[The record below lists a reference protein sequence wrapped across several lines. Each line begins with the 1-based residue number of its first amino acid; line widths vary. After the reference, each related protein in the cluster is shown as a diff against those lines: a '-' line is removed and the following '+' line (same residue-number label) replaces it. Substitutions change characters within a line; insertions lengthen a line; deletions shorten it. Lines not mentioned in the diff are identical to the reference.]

1 MRGPSGGGT
10 LAQGQDREESLPA
23 LSLKALSQNPA
34 SLLYLNAQ
42 DPLLL
47 QLEML
52 RLLDLGYEAPHI
64 RHAFGLDPDT
74 DLHGMLAQV
83 KAEGASTLAARR
95 RKARQDGPNSIW
107 GEDTMGQICAVAVR
121 VFHERGYHGATMR
134 DIARAVGIRAPS
146 IYNHFPTK
154 ETLLH
159 HVMMQTLSALRKQ
172 VNDALDEHPADPISQ
187 ISTFIREH
195 IRFHLEYTSEAAV
208 ADNELR
214 NLSEENRA
222 LVMAQRDDYEAI
234 LQKILEQGWE
244 QGVFKEQ
251 ESKLIKIAIL
261 TMCTTVAS
269 WYQPTGLLSPKEIA
283 KAYTRFVL
291 RMVGC
296 A

>member
-1 MRGPSGGGT
+1 M
-10 LAQGQDREESLPA
+10 
-23 LSLKALSQNPA
+23 
-34 SLLYLNAQ
+34 
-42 DPLLL
+42 LL

-52 RLLDLGYEAPHI
+52 RLLELGYEAAHI
-64 RHAFGLDPDT
+64 RRAFGLGPDA

-83 KAEGASTLAARR
+83 KAEGTSILASR
-95 RKARQDGPNSIW
+95 RKRTHPEGPNSIW

-154 ETLLH
+154 EALLH
-159 HVMMQTLSALRKQ
+159 HVMMQILSVLRKQ
-172 VNDALDEHPADPISQ
+172 VNDALVESPEDPISQ
-187 ISTFIREH
+187 MSTFIREH

-234 LQKILEQGWE
+234 LQEILEQGWE
-244 QGVFKEQ
+244 QGVFTE
-251 ESKLIKIAIL
+251 EEIKLVKIAIL
-261 TMCTTVAS
+261 TMCTAVAG
-269 WYQPTGLLSPKEIA
+269 WYQPAGVLSPGEGA
-283 KAYTRFVL
+283 EAYTRFAL

-296 A
+296 AE